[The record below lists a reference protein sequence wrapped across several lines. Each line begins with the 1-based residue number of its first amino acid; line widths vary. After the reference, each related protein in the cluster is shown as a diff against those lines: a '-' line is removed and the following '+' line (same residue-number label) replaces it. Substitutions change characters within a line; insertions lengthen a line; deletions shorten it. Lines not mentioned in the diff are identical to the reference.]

1 MRTFPFNGDCP
12 CEEEKKA
19 VMDFFLTTG
28 IVLGLSAGFSP
39 GPLTTLVISQAIQ
52 HGVREGMK
60 VAMAPFITDLPI
72 VLLSVFV
79 MTRLRDFHAILAL
92 ISIIG
97 SIFLV
102 YLAYASFKT
111 SKIGMNIE
119 ATEPRSLGK
128 GTLANLLNP
137 SPYLFWITIGAP
149 NVVAAWTQ
157 SPFVAVGFLAGFYT
171 CLIGAKMFL
180 GLSGSQ
186 FEAIPHGKGIRL
198 RDAHSWSITVDSC
211 VCPIAGRNSTVGLVG
226 CGSDILLAQRE
237 QSFA

>member
-28 IVLGLSAGFSP
+28 IVLGLSSQFSP
-39 GPLTTLVISQAIQ
+39 RTTNNPGYPQAIQ

-97 SIFLV
+97 SIFMV

-119 ATEPRSLGK
+119 ATEP
-128 GTLANLLNP
+128 
-137 SPYLFWITIGAP
+137 
-149 NVVAAWTQ
+149 
-157 SPFVAVGFLAGFYT
+157 
-171 CLIGAKMFL
+171 
-180 GLSGSQ
+180 
-186 FEAIPHGKGIRL
+186 
-198 RDAHSWSITVDSC
+198 
-211 VCPIAGRNSTVGLVG
+211 
-226 CGSDILLAQRE
+226 
-237 QSFA
+237 